1 MWVRGGELEFNRRE
15 GKKTPMSCFKFLHSP
30 FRGEQSLVP
39 HSSLGVNDQLLKS
52 EFYIYFVRYTLMY
65 IIFYIYIYVC
75 VCVCVYI
82 YISHTKEQV
91 IHKWIKTDLEDLA
104 LVFGDRSRCHEY

>member
-1 MWVRGGELEFNRRE
+1 M
-15 GKKTPMSCFKFLHSP
+15 C
-30 FRGEQSLVP
+30 
-39 HSSLGVNDQLLKS
+39 
-52 EFYIYFVRYTLMY
+52 
-65 IIFYIYIYVC
+65 VC
-75 VCVCVYI
+75 VCVCVCV